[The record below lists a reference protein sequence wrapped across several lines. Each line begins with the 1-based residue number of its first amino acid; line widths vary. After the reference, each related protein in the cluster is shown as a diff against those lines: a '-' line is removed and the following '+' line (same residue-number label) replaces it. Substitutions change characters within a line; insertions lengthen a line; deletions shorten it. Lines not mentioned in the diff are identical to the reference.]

1 MIKRIFSVG
10 TGMPGGAKE
19 EVPELPLLKRIFE
32 VRLRPEGERKED
44 TRQELPFFG
53 HSLTS

>member
-1 MIKRIFSVG
+1 
-10 TGMPGGAKE
+10 MPGGAKE

-44 TRQELPFFG
+44 TRQKLPFFG
-53 HSLTS
+53 HFLTS